1 MTRLDDIR
9 AGSWPYP
16 LTGSPLVELR
26 DNEFRI
32 SIIHSTATRVS
43 IGKRERRETVLTKH
57 PLHPLTQQASKA
69 ERSQVRRLKG
79 YICNNIDLVKGS
91 SKSKV
96 ESRR

>member
-1 MTRLDDIR
+1 MINLLAEI
-9 AGSWPYP
+9 
-16 LTGSPLVELR
+16 
-26 DNEFRI
+26 RI

-43 IGKRERRETVLTKH
+43 IGKRERERILTKH

-69 ERSQVRRLKG
+69 ERSQVRRIKG

-96 ESRR
+96 EKQTLKRRKWS